1 MVDLILSLCKK
12 RGISR
17 EELEIACDLG
27 KKSIYNWDKNLPS
40 VDKVQRVAKML
51 GVSVEYLLGVE
62 EASTPSVVD
71 PELALAI
78 RAAEERPEL
87 RVLFSLGSKATKE
100 DVEAV
105 IRLLDR

>member
-1 MVDLILSLCKK
+1 MVDLILELCKK

-17 EELEIACDLG
+17 EELEAACELG

-40 VDKVQRVAKML
+40 VDKVQRVAKLL
-51 GVSVEYLLGVE
+51 GVSVEYLLGAE
-62 EASTPSVVD
+62 DSGLD
-71 PELALAI
+71 PDLVLALK
-78 RAAEERPEL
+78 AAEERPEL

-105 IRLLDR
+105 IRLLSR